1 MFRFQSDR
9 SPHLILLLDA
19 ISSDRTDLSLDH
31 FSQRQIEWAIQN
43 GLGPLLFRTIQG
55 GINDSSTAAWRS
67 LKAADLTI
75 RILMGTQLEAVGE
88 IIEACRGRVP
98 TLVLLKGMSIAEQFY
113 PESHLRL
120 MRDVDFLVPKKYVP
134 AAS

>member
-1 MFRFQSDR
+1 
-9 SPHLILLLDA
+9 
-19 ISSDRTDLSLDH
+19 
-31 FSQRQIEWAIQN
+31 
-43 GLGPLLFRTIQG
+43 
-55 GINDSSTAAWRS
+55 
-67 LKAADLTI
+67 
-75 RILMGTQLEAVGE
+75 MGTQLEAVGE